1 MTKLKTLE
9 RDGMYSSDDTI
20 NGYSDPGQQR
30 KERFLRDARALLKK
44 TREFMARFGWT
55 ECDIRINPA
64 GVAVSGDVHADY
76 WNPDDPLHIV
86 YCTIGAS
93 AIAFGARKDGVTIM
107 ARQEQR
113 APNQCGGR
121 KQGKVSYRTSLMG
134 PNQYIDPGMNSQ
146 ELAAALFKIAGMKE
160 DAEKIRMLQGCA
172 YHSRTAG
179 VIPVP
184 SPIIKNSAEAE
195 LVKEAVGTVI
205 DAARADTSVHN
216 GEQTLGE
223 ARTDARQLTLFEA
236 LQDEEGASVRAD

>member
-9 RDGMYSSDDTI
+9 RDGLYSSDDTI

-30 KERFLRDARALLKK
+30 KERFLRARVTLLKQ
-44 TREFMARFGWT
+44 TGEFLARFGWT
-55 ECDIRINPA
+55 ECDIRVNPA
-64 GVAVSGDVHADY
+64 GIAVSGDVHADY
-76 WNPDDPLHIV
+76 WNPDDPLNIV

-93 AIAFGARKDGVTIM
+93 AIAFGARKDGVLIM

-113 APNQCGGR
+113 APNQSGGR
-121 KQGKVSYRTSLMG
+121 KQGKVSYRTSHMG

-160 DAEKIRMLQGCA
+160 DAEKVRMLQGCA

-184 SPIIKNSAEAE
+184 SPVIKNSTEAA
-195 LVKEAVGTVI
+195 LLKLAVGNVI
-205 DAARADTSVHN
+205 DAARKDVSVHN

-236 LQDEEGASVRAD
+236 LQDEEATRV